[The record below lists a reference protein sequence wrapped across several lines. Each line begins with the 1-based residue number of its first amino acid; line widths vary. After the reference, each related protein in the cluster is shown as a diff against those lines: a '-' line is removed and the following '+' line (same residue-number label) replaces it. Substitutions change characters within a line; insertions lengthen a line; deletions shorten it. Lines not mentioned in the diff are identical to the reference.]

1 MIAPSSLRRALAI
14 VGIALVGVRPI
25 AAQDRPVA
33 FVHGL
38 RSQGSDWAATAA
50 RLGSRL
56 AISPRT
62 PDLPWKQPYEQQA
75 QTLNQ
80 SSAMTGLSTSPMA
93 VGHSNGGIISRELSR
108 LRHLDGIATIGTP
121 HRGAPMV
128 PGFGQWLVFQ
138 ANVPSFLDSVV
149 FAFAGQS
156 DWSWA
161 FANIQGALSWIS
173 DFSIWSVV
181 YLAATVG
188 IDTVVPVMAE
198 MQPGS
203 PYLVSLNSSANL
215 QREAADV
222 PARVGVV
229 SVAHNFFWAGPARAI
244 TPDHA
249 DEIAVALYGTASA
262 LLYWS
267 SYILLEADPTDIMA
281 FRQSSALVGLSWFLL
296 SIDPFYCSLISGG
309 ECVAND
315 GVVPYTSQEY
325 PGAPN
330 IYIGLDNDGPA
341 HSQEMPLGENVLADA
356 LTWYLHVPVRT
367 ATPAPPPPPPPPPPP
382 TPTPQPDPP
391 PPTPAPP
398 PAPDPAPPS
407 PGGGGGG
414 GSDPAGHG
422 GQLSSGEALFPGDR
436 VDSADGRYHFVYQGD
451 GNLVLY
457 DESWQPLWASHTE
470 NSVPGAVVMQGDG
483 NLVIYDGNGVAIWAS
498 RTSFRHPGAFL
509 VVQGDGNVV
518 IYDVDG
524 TPLWATDTW
533 RR

>member
-1 MIAPSSLRRALAI
+1 MTASPFLRRVLAI
-14 VGIALVGVRPI
+14 GAMALVGARPI
-25 AAQDRPVA
+25 AAQDRPVL

-38 RSQGSDWAATAA
+38 QSQGSDWAQTAA

-75 QTLNQ
+75 QTLSQ
-80 SSAMTGLSTSPMA
+80 SSAMAGLSSAPLA
-93 VGHSNGGIISRELSR
+93 VGHSNGGIVSRELSR
-108 LRHLDGIATIGTP
+108 LRHVDGIATIGTP
-121 HRGAPMV
+121 HRGAPLV
-128 PGFGQWLVFQ
+128 PNFGQWLVFQ
-138 ANVPSFLDSVV
+138 ANAPSFLDSVIY
-149 FAFAGQS
+149 AFAGQS
-156 DWSWA
+156 DWSWV
-161 FANIQGALSWIS
+161 FANIQGALSWVS

-181 YLAATVG
+181 YLAGMVG
-188 IDTVVPVMAE
+188 IDTAVPVMAQ

-203 PYLVSLNSSANL
+203 SYLVNLNSSANL
-215 QREAADV
+215 QREASDV

-262 LLYWS
+262 LVFWAGYVTA
-267 SYILLEADPTDIMA
+267 EADPTDIMA

-296 SIDPFYCSLISGG
+296 NVDPLYCELVSGG
-309 ECVAND
+309 ECVSND
-315 GVVPYTSQEY
+315 GVVPYTSQQY

-330 IYIGLDNDGPA
+330 IYIGLDDNNGPA
-341 HSQEMPLGENVLADA
+341 HSQEKLWGENVLADA
-356 LTWYLHVPVRT
+356 LTWYLHASVRT
-367 ATPAPPPPPPPPPPP
+367 ATPPPVPPPPPASPPPPPPPPPAPAP
-382 TPTPQPDPP
+382 EPDP
-391 PPTPAPP
+391 PAPP
-398 PAPDPAPPS
+398 PNPAPPSS
-407 PGGGGGG
+407 PGGGGGV
-414 GSDPAGHG
+414 PASHG
-422 GQLSSGEALFPGDR
+422 GQLNPGEVLFPNER
-436 VDSADGRYHFVYQGD
+436 VDSGDARYHFVYQGD

-457 DESWQPLWASHTE
+457 DEAWRPLWASHTE
-470 NSVPGAVVMQGDG
+470 NSVPGALVMQGDG

-509 VVQGDGNVV
+509 VVQTDGNVV